1 MHSKKFTVSGVAAV
15 NTLKKYSISDREI
28 LDKRV
33 KTNPRYADIRPRT
46 NTGFNT
52 HRRQELEHE
61 IRKYYKVRNDE
72 VFRRISL
79 ADLLQLMVAHAE
91 DTEAAVSYQY
101 ETNPASDVNG
111 SEIPIKYR
119 DEVELVVH
127 KMTQLEM
134 ETKVRSPDCPYV
146 IIDVRPYNEYEKDH
160 LATAVCHPF
169 SRMSRAV
176 GWECPAMLIYK
187 NHPEFIIVIYD
198 EGEDVGPEVVA
209 TLQHRGY
216 ENVFLLSGGLRLARD
231 KFGPP
236 LVTNEI
242 STIVKQEVIEAITL
256 QLSHIV
262 LPPLSMAEASDW
274 WEATTKL
281 PNASDSANN
290 ELSNRTSMASTGRHT
305 SRSQLKTKDGQS
317 VPPWR

>member
-1 MHSKKFTVSGVAAV
+1 MHSKKFTVSGVASV
-15 NTLKKYSISDREI
+15 NTLKKYSISDRQI

-79 ADLLQLMVAHAE
+79 ADLLQLIVAHAE

-101 ETNPASDVNG
+101 ENNLASDINK
-111 SEIPIKYR
+111 SEVPIKYR
-119 DEVELVVH
+119 DDVELVVH

-134 ETKVRSPDCPYV
+134 NTKVKSPECPYV
-146 IIDVRPYNEYEKDH
+146 MIDVRAYNEYERDH
-160 LATAVCHPF
+160 LTTAVCHPF

-209 TLQHRGY
+209 TLQHRG
-216 ENVFLLSGGLRLARD
+216 
-231 KFGPP
+231 
-236 LVTNEI
+236 
-242 STIVKQEVIEAITL
+242 
-256 QLSHIV
+256 
-262 LPPLSMAEASDW
+262 MAEASDW

-281 PNASDSANN
+281 PNASDSTNDEMYN
-290 ELSNRTSMASTGRHT
+290 CTSMASTERQT
-305 SRSQLKTKDGQS
+305 SRHQIKAKDGQS